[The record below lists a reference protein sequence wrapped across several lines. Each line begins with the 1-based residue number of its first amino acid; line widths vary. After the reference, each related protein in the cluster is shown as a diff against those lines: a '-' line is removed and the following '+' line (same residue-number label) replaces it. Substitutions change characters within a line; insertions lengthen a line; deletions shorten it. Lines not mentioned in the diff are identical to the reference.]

1 MVADTGSLVIDDIQI
16 FLRSALNNIKEK
28 KIKKPSKKLKKLTTK
43 FSALNRLVLVFLSYL
58 EVSGNRHKPKK
69 NYMADDSHT
78 ENFQGLAS
86 F

>member
-1 MVADTGSLVIDDIQI
+1 M
-16 FLRSALNNIKEK
+16 
-28 KIKKPSKKLKKLTTK
+28 TK
-43 FSALNRLVLVFLSYL
+43 FSALNRLVLVFLSYM

>member
-16 FLRSALNNIKEK
+16 FLRSALNNIKKK
-28 KIKKPSKKLKKLTTK
+28 KIKNPSVTTK

-78 ENFQGLAS
+78 ENFQDLAS